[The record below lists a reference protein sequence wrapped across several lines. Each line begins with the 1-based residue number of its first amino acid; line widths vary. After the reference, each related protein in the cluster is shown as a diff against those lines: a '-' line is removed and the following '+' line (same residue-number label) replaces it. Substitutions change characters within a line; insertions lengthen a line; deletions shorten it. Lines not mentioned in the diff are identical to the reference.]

1 MGKSWRAVLVLPH
14 AMLLSLVRT
23 SSSENEILVGCWIS
37 RDYEE
42 DVVPRDRI
50 ELSTPA
56 ISGQTKNEQY
66 QLITIKTKCKK

>member
-1 MGKSWRAVLVLPH
+1 
-14 AMLLSLVRT
+14 MLLSLVRT
-23 SSSENEILVGCWIS
+23 SSKVFEVFRERVLDMVGCWIS

-42 DVVPRDRI
+42 DVVPRDGI

-56 ISGQTKNEQY
+56 FSGQTKNEQY

>member
-1 MGKSWRAVLVLPH
+1 
-14 AMLLSLVRT
+14 MLLSLVRT
-23 SSSENEILVGCWIS
+23 SSKVFEVFRERVLDMVGCWIS

-56 ISGQTKNEQY
+56 FSGRLY
-66 QLITIKTKCKK
+66 LIHPENSDRPK